1 MSAKRKIVLLLFSF
15 CFTINIPNLLNSR
28 LKETNN
34 FSHEPEL
41 KCDLADEFGAKLA
54 ILDSILNCLVP
65 FLIAL
70 VFSFLTLK
78 KLIQI
83 KNNHNLVSCDQSN
96 KAKKIMT
103 LESLKNRPNAVFG
116 KKHLENSYELKSTAK
131 VKKSIS
137 NYYMEPEFMVARY
150 LSKRRSMPNVVQQ
163 CESNFNSPFV
173 RKRAI
178 LSRNNH
184 TMTAIQIKNRKA
196 SKLKITFMLMIFPI
210 SFLLTTFPIFLIIL
224 FKLFLNIYLSLKVD
238 LESAFDIARVF
249 MFLNNSLNMLFL
261 IIFGKDLRKD
271 FRTLFSV
278 RNIFKKRSGMRS
290 LVSYV

>member
-1 MSAKRKIVLLLFSF
+1 M
-15 CFTINIPNLLNSR
+15 INIPNLLSSR

-54 ILDSILNCLVP
+54 IYDSILNCLVP

-96 KAKKIMT
+96 KAKKFTT
-103 LESLKNRPNAVFG
+103 LESIKNRPNTVFG
-116 KKHLENSYELKSTAK
+116 KKHLANSYELKSNAK

-137 NYYMEPEFMVARY
+137 NYYMEPEFMVVRY

-163 CESNFNSPFV
+163 FESNFNSPFV

-178 LSRNNH
+178 VSRNNH
-184 TMTAIQIKNRKA
+184 TMAAIQMKNRKA

-238 LESAFDIARVF
+238 LELAFDIAKVF

-261 IIFGKDLRKD
+261 IFFGKDLRKD